1 MLDVAPAGV
10 SAPSTRVSGV
20 KDMSMAKIFEGSAV
34 LTDPS
39 ALSTWVEKHVH
50 FEEAHGPKIDQACCD
65 NVACRYQRV

>member
-1 MLDVAPAGV
+1 
-10 SAPSTRVSGV
+10 
-20 KDMSMAKIFEGSAV
+20 MAKIFEGSAV

>member
-1 MLDVAPAGV
+1 
-10 SAPSTRVSGV
+10 
-20 KDMSMAKIFEGSAV
+20 MSMPKIIEGSAV

-50 FEEAHGPKIDQACCD
+50 FGKLKIDQACCD